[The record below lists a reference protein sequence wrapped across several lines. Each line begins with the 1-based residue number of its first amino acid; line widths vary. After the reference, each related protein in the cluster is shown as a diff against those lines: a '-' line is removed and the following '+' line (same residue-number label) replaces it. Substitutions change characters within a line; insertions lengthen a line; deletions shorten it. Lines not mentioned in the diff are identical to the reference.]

1 MIRYIKGTLFRAE
14 EGYIVVL
21 AGGIGYEIL
30 LPEIVWREFA
40 GKRAGEDE
48 VELYISFHQT
58 VQQPKP
64 VLIGFTNEVQLEFFE
79 HLITVKDIGPS
90 TAARALTLPVAVIAR
105 AIEDRDVS
113 TIMKLKGIGRRKADM
128 VVSELNGKVGKYAL
142 MREDER
148 PFVPTPGDF
157 LKQVIDVLVKQL
169 GHNRAEA
176 RRIVRR
182 GVPRNEKARWL
193 KPTIYGHAYDW
204 CILLQRTHPAT
215 LFKKMCQD

>member
-21 AGGIGYEIL
+21 AGGVGYEIL
-30 LPEIVWREFA
+30 LPEIVWQEFMS
-40 GKRAGEDE
+40 KRVGEEE
-48 VELYISFHQT
+48 VELFISFHQT

-105 AIEDRDVS
+105 AIEDRNAA

-128 VVSELNGKVGKYAL
+128 VISELNGKVGKYAL

-148 PFVPTPGDF
+148 PFVPPPGDF
-157 LKQVIDVLVKQL
+157 SKQVMDVLVKQL
-169 GHNRAEA
+169 GHNRTEA
-176 RRIVRR
+176 ARMVEEALKRKPDVQTPEELFEEVYR
-182 GVPRNEKARWL
+182 GTK
-193 KPTIYGHAYDW
+193 
-204 CILLQRTHPAT
+204 Q
-215 LFKKMCQD
+215 

>member
-1 MIRYIKGTLFRAE
+1 MIRYIKGRLFRAE

-21 AGGIGYEIL
+21 AGGVGYEIL
-30 LPEIVWREFA
+30 LPDIVWQEFM
-40 GKRAGEDE
+40 GKRVGEED
-48 VELYISFHQT
+48 VELFISFHQT

-105 AIEDRDVS
+105 AIEERDVS

-142 MREDER
+142 LREDEHMMQ
-148 PFVPTPGDF
+148 PQPKDF
-157 LKQVIDVLVKQL
+157 TKQVVDVLVKQL
-169 GHNRAEA
+169 GHNRTEA
-176 RRIVRR
+176 ARMVDEALTRKPEVQTPEELFEEVYR
-182 GVPRNEKARWL
+182 GTKTGSV
-193 KPTIYGHAYDW
+193 
-204 CILLQRTHPAT
+204 Q
-215 LFKKMCQD
+215 